1 MIYNPNPRKAKE
13 KTYIH
18 EILRHIFFRNKP
30 KQSHHISITD
40 NIPYFK
46 ILLNR

>member
-1 MIYNPNPRKAKE
+1 MIYNPNPSKAKE

-18 EILRHIFFRNKP
+18 EIFFRNKP